1 MTLERALEKLAEANT
16 LNAELLAAL
25 EQCLTLVELDELTL
39 GFAFDQGRTAR
50 AAIAKARGTG

>member
-16 LNAELLAAL
+16 LNAELLEAL
-25 EQCLTLVELDELTL
+25 E
-39 GFAFDQGRTAR
+39 GFCQSGPLEGDDGVDVFARAR